1 MEGKEKIPDREDRY
15 VEGQKYEI
23 TWNLQGIKIK
33 FIYSEQSACGKKKT
47 KQKTNKKKKQ
57 KNTTTR
63 RDEQDRTL
71 ERLQGSQCKW
81 SNLQSW

>member
-33 FIYSEQSACGKKKT
+33 FIYSEQSACGKKK
-47 KQKTNKKKKQ
+47 KKKNTKKHNNQ
-57 KNTTTR
+57 KR
-63 RDEQDRTL
+63 
-71 ERLQGSQCKW
+71 
-81 SNLQSW
+81 

>member
-33 FIYSEQSACGKKKT
+33 FIYSEQSACGKKK
-47 KQKTNKKKKQ
+47 KKKIQ

>member
-33 FIYSEQSACGKKKT
+33 FIYSEQSACGKKK
-47 KQKTNKKKKQ
+47 KKKYKKTQ
-57 KNTTTR
+57 QPEEMNKT
-63 RDEQDRTL
+63 EH
-71 ERLQGSQCKW
+71 
-81 SNLQSW
+81 